1 MRLKNSFKDKL
12 DIVIAVIIIALFGF
26 FMFGFEVVVCGDSFQ
41 YEHQMPMREPVY
53 SLLLQFLQLIKG
65 EEYTILLGPLQNI
78 LAMICVYFSY
88 RRLYE
93 LFGFKVLFRIAT
105 ALLLLVP
112 HIITPLFSKTHIIIT
127 NNVMTEG
134 ITISIYYVW
143 FTLLLCILRDFHKD
157 RKTYT
162 KAVVADLILA
172 LILAMTRGQMLV
184 CLVVLLIVMCFKTWS
199 TQTEEIKTD
208 RAGIS
213 VKTGLIRTSFYILT
227 FFLIIGIKTQLTKW
241 YNLAESGCYVN
252 TVSSKPMLLANIAY
266 VCDEGDARY
275 IKDPKLREAFTEIM
289 RGIKFSNIGFDSAKG
304 GIIDKAK
311 FHESNH
317 EIINFEHIDPAL
329 RPVIMSKYGITE
341 ARYNEL
347 MIREDELCG
356 EMAKD
361 LLPHVFGKY
370 LKNYFV
376 IASLGFVRTIA
387 VERSILPL
395 YSLVMYISA
404 LIMAVWL
411 TLRKRTDSASV
422 MLVVLLT
429 ICGTVFGTSLVI
441 QCIARYMIYGFPF
454 FYIAFMVM
462 LKETQSLMKR
472 P

>member
-1 MRLKNSFKDKL
+1 MRLKKYFKDKL
-12 DIVIAVIIIALFGF
+12 DIIVALFIVALFSF
-26 FMFGFEVVVCGDSFQ
+26 FMFGFEVVICGDSFQ

-53 SLLLQFLQLIKG
+53 SLLLQLLQLIKG
-65 EEYTILLGPLQNI
+65 GEYMVLLGPLQNI
-78 LAMICVYFSY
+78 LAMICVYFTY

-93 LFGFKVLFRIAT
+93 LFGFKAFFRIAT
-105 ALLLLVP
+105 AFLLLVP

-143 FTLLLCILRDFHKD
+143 FALLLCILMDFHKD

-162 KAVVADLILA
+162 KAVITDLILA

-199 TQTEEIKTD
+199 TPAEEIKTD
-208 RAGIS
+208 RVDIP
-213 VKTGLIRTSFYILT
+213 VKNRLIRTIIYILA

-266 VCDEGDARY
+266 VCDESDARY
-275 IKDPKLREAFTEIM
+275 IKDPELKEAFTEIM
-289 RGIKFSNIGFDSAKG
+289 RGIKSSNIGFDSAKG
-304 GIIDKAK
+304 SIIDKAK

-370 LKNYFV
+370 LRNYFV

-387 VERSILPL
+387 LERSILPL
-395 YSLVMYISA
+395 YALVMYIIT

-411 TLRKRTDSASV
+411 IVRKRISSASV

-454 FYIAFMVM
+454 FYIAFMFM
-462 LKETQSLMKR
+462 LKETYGLMKR
-472 P
+472 A